1 MQASAAKFYA
11 VAYQIQFWINLI
23 LLITTFVLLALR
35 LRVRG
40 KLFLLGYLALLL
52 LVVVGYYVRDILGR
66 FEWFKWDSVPNMIF
80 IGMTQLLSILGNA
93 LLLVFALIVG
103 SPAAGA
109 NAVPPLSP
117 GANPN
122 EPPRL

>member
-40 KLFLLGYLALLL
+40 KLLLLGYLALLL
-52 LVVVGYYVRDILGR
+52 VAAVSWYARDLLGR
-66 FEWFKWDSVPNMIF
+66 FDWFKWDSVPAMAF
-80 IGMTQLLSILGNA
+80 AAVMQLLSILGNA
-93 LLLVFALIVG
+93 MLLVFALVVRP
-103 SPAAGA
+103 PAPAGP
-109 NAVPPLSP
+109 VPPLPP
-117 GANPN
+117 GVNPS